1 MYCSKCGVENE
12 NSNKYCYNCGNKLD
26 IKNSVTSSGY
36 KETSLVLGIICLI
49 SSVFLSIIGFI
60 PGIISLVYE
69 NKYKKESGSYGT
81 GFILSI
87 IGMIIGVIEMIFFI
101 LFISFIINF
110 GYYEETNDSTLE
122 NINNVYNSNLMEL

>member
-1 MYCSKCGVENE
+1 MYCSKCGVENK

-26 IKNSVTSSGY
+26 INNSVTTSGN

-60 PGIISLVYE
+60 PGIISLIYG

-87 IGMIIGVIEMIFFI
+87 IGMIIGVLEMIGII
-101 LFISFIINF
+101 LLFMFLINF
-110 GYYEETNDSTLE
+110 GNYEETTDSTIE
-122 NINNVYNSNLMEL
+122 NINNVYDNSLIEL

>member
-1 MYCSKCGVENE
+1 MYCSKCGVENK

-26 IKNSVTSSGY
+26 IKKSVTSSGY

-49 SSVFLSIIGFI
+49 CSMFLSVVGFI
-60 PGIISLVYE
+60 PGIISLVYS

-87 IGMIIGVIEMIFFI
+87 IGMIIGVIEMILFI
-101 LFISFIINF
+101 LFISLIVNF
-110 GYYEETNDSTLE
+110 GYFEETNDSTLE
-122 NINNVYNSNLMEL
+122 NINNVYNSNLIEL

>member
-1 MYCSKCGVENE
+1 MYCSKCGVENK

-26 IKNSVTSSGY
+26 IKKSVTSSGY

-60 PGIISLVYE
+60 PGIISLVYG

-81 GFILSI
+81 GFVLSI
-87 IGMIIGVIEMIFFI
+87 IGMIISIIELILFI
-101 LFISFIINF
+101 LFFSLIINF
-110 GYYEETNDSTLE
+110 GYYETTNDSNLE
-122 NINNVYNSNLMEL
+122 NINTIYDNSLMEL

>member
-1 MYCSKCGVENE
+1 MYCSKCGVENK

-49 SSVFLSIIGFI
+49 SSMFLSVIGFI
-60 PGIISLVYE
+60 PGIISLVYG
-69 NKYKKESGSYGT
+69 NKYKKESGNYGT

-87 IGMIIGVIEMIFFI
+87 IGMIIGVLEMIGII
-101 LFISFIINF
+101 LLFMFLINF
-110 GYYEETNDSTLE
+110 GNYEETTDSTLE
-122 NINNVYNSNLMEL
+122 NINNVYDNSLIEL

>member
-1 MYCSKCGVENE
+1 MYCSKCGVENK

-26 IKNSVTSSGY
+26 IKKSVTSSGY

-49 SSVFLSIIGFI
+49 CSMFLSVVGFI

-87 IGMIIGVIEMIFFI
+87 IGMIIGVIEMILFI
-101 LFISFIINF
+101 LFISLVVNF
-110 GYYEETNDSTLE
+110 GYFEETNDSTLE
-122 NINNVYNSNLMEL
+122 NINNVYNSNLIEL

>member
-1 MYCSKCGVENE
+1 MYCSKCGVENK

-60 PGIISLVYE
+60 PGIISLIYG
-69 NKYKKESGSYGT
+69 NKYKKESGNYGI

-87 IGMIIGVIEMIFFI
+87 IGMIIGVLEMIGII
-101 LFISFIINF
+101 LLFMFLINF
-110 GYYEETNDSTLE
+110 GNYEETTDSTLE
-122 NINNVYNSNLMEL
+122 NINNVYDNSLIEL

>member
-1 MYCSKCGVENE
+1 MYCSKCGVENK

-26 IKNSVTSSGY
+26 INNSVTTSGN

-60 PGIISLVYE
+60 PGIISLVYG

-87 IGMIIGVIEMIFFI
+87 IGMIIGVLEMIGII
-101 LFISFIINF
+101 LLFMFLINF
-110 GYYEETNDSTLE
+110 GNYEETTDSTIE
-122 NINNVYNSNLMEL
+122 NINNVYDNSLIEL

>member
-1 MYCSKCGVENE
+1 MYCSKCGVENK

-26 IKNSVTSSGY
+26 INNSVTTSGN

-60 PGIISLVYE
+60 PGIISLIYG
-69 NKYKKESGSYGT
+69 NKYKKESGNYGI

-87 IGMIIGVIEMIFFI
+87 IGMIIGVLEMIGII
-101 LFISFIINF
+101 LLFMFLINF
-110 GYYEETNDSTLE
+110 GNYEETTDSTLE
-122 NINNVYNSNLMEL
+122 NINNVYDNSLIEL

>member
-1 MYCSKCGVENE
+1 MYCSKCGVENK

-26 IKNSVTSSGY
+26 IKKSVTSSGY

-49 SSVFLSIIGFI
+49 CSIFLSVVGFI
-60 PGIISLVYE
+60 PGIISLIYS

-81 GFILSI
+81 GFVLSI

-122 NINNVYNSNLMEL
+122 NINNVYNNNLIEL